1 MRIIW
6 KVKVITMTMMKTM
19 AMMKMFLFL
28 SCRKSSQNVLKT
40 YFLDNVNSIR
50 SKFESVQEII
60 QNTFDIFLASKTKID
75 SSSLSDIVFT
85 SEISNKLIFYL
96 STHDNIL
103 LMGDFNMTPNNPK
116 LSELIA
122 DHELCTLYQNQHV
135 SKVSILLVLI
145 TS

>member
-1 MRIIW
+1 MES
-6 KVKVITMTMMKTM
+6 KSDNHDNDENHGNDENVSFP
-19 AMMKMFLFL
+19 FLKKI
-28 SCRKSSQNVLKT
+28 KSERPKNLFFGQL
-40 YFLDNVNSIR
+40 NVNSIR
-50 SKFESVQEII
+50 NKFESVQEII
-60 QNTFDIFLASKTKID
+60 QNTFDIFLACKTKID
-75 SSSLSDIVFT
+75 SSSLSGIVFT
-85 SEISNKLIFYL
+85 SEISNKLTFYL